1 MQAAAQMPAWRID
14 PPSRCFQRQARPMN
28 SSLPQSTA
36 PSGAP
41 NPLVKSSQTE
51 S

>member
-1 MQAAAQMPAWRID
+1 MQAAAQIPPWRIE
-14 PPSRCFQRQARPMN
+14 PPRRCFHRQAWPMN
-28 SSLPQSTA
+28 SLLPHSTA

-41 NPLVKSSQTE
+41 SPLVKSSQTL